1 MLGRNGF
8 GSSFTSVPF
17 AESRSTM
24 DHEPSACASSN
35 ACRWDTPGSSGGP
48 SRSMSGWMPRLRL
61 DRPMLISLPANGK
74 CRSGQYGGKLMPDA
88 SGPSTAITESKYVRS
103 AVTVAVHVASSGTR
117 SAGTGGTAS
126 SATGSGG
133 AGEEDGG
140 AATGLGG
147 GADSESCPHSSQKR
161 PASAAPHAW
170 HVVPA
175 AGSSASA
182 VAGASA
188 TVTAAPPISR
198 PQTSQNSSSVEVWPC
213 GQ

>member
-74 CRSGQYGGKLMPDA
+74 WRSGQYGGKLMPDA
-88 SGPSTAITESKYVRS
+88 SGPSTAMTESKYARS

-117 SAGTGGTAS
+117 SAGTGGTS
-126 SATGSGG
+126 TTG
-133 AGEEDGG
+133 AADTAG
-140 AATGLGG
+140 AATAGFGG
-147 GADSESCPHSSQKR
+147 GADNESCPHSSQNR

-198 PQTSQNSSSVEVWPC
+198 PQTSQNSSSVEV
-213 GQ
+213 